1 MKYSFV
7 KKGKVPNPAQIKST
21 MNFGKVAA
29 NSKAFVGA
37 KITSSVLK
45 GVTAVKTAVVS
56 TVSVAVV
63 ATTTYVAYPDLFTGQ
78 NNVEFE
84 PPVMELLDE
93 DMVADSLAQEEDM
106 AVDTSQIIFEPQD
119 SIQQAVIP
127 APKPAPAKAK
137 KPVKEEDEPPLLLSA
152 DVIVEAHPL
161 PDLESFHKHINKRL
175 NYPVQHLRD
184 SIQGF
189 VNVRFKVN
197 KQGLTE
203 DFKISK
209 SLGEAFDNEAIRVI
223 RAYKQWQPAT
233 YNGEAVDSY
242 KYFKVIFQLK

>member
-7 KKGKVPNPAQIKST
+7 RKGKVPDPGQIKST

-63 ATTTYVAYPDLFTGQ
+63 ATSTYVAYPELFTQ
-78 NNVEFE
+78 QESTIQEPQVEME
-84 PPVMELLDE
+84 APITIDSLYKEEVMNPDTAQLNSVVSQPPVE
-93 DMVADSLAQEEDM
+93 Q
-106 AVDTSQIIFEPQD
+106 
-119 SIQQAVIP
+119 
-127 APKPAPAKAK
+127 
-137 KPVKEEDEPPLLLSA
+137 PVKKDSVVKTTPPVEEEEEPLLLLSA
-152 DVIVEAHPL
+152 DVIVGAYPL
-161 PDLESFHKHINKRL
+161 PDKNRFLAHINDKVS
-175 NYPVQHLRD
+175 YPVQHLGD
-184 SIQGF
+184 SIQGY
-189 VNVRFKVN
+189 VKVRFKVN
-197 KQGLTE
+197 KKGQTE

-242 KYFKVIFQLK
+242 LHFTVRFQIK

>member
-1 MKYSFV
+1 MKYGFV
-7 KKGKVPNPAQIKST
+7 KKGKVPDPAQIKST
-21 MNFGKVAA
+21 MNFGKMAA
-29 NSKAFVGA
+29 NSKAFMGA

-56 TVSVAVV
+56 SVSVAVV
-63 ATTTYVAYPDLFTGQ
+63 ATTTYVAYPELFTDKPNEIQ
-78 NNVEFE
+78 
-84 PPVMELLDE
+84 PPTIELQDSDLVTDSLTQDE
-93 DMVADSLAQEEDM
+93 VLVVDTAQINSMPADSVQQT
-106 AVDTSQIIFEPQD
+106 AVPK
-119 SIQQAVIP
+119 
-127 APKPAPAKAK
+127 PKPAAAKAQTQA
-137 KPVKEEDEPPLLLSA
+137 PPLLLSA
-152 DVIVEAHPL
+152 DVIVEAYPL
-161 PDLESFHKHINKRL
+161 PDLESFHRHINKRL

-189 VNVRFKVN
+189 VDVRFKVN
-197 KQGLTE
+197 KQGHTE

-223 RAYKQWQPAT
+223 RAYKEWQPAT